1 MIAEQYRKMLD
12 AKSVIRQLSEK
23 ATKRAQIIGAEN
35 VFDYSLGNPSVP
47 APAEFKQALLDL
59 IEKED
64 PMTLHGYSPTLG
76 IPSVKTAIAESL
88 NCRFDMNYGPEHIFP
103 VSAAAAAIAHA
114 LRAVTVPGDEVLTFA
129 PFFPE
134 YHPYVDLTGAVLK
147 VVPPNLE
154 NFQINF
160 EAFEEMLTEKV
171 RAVLINTPNNPSGV
185 VYSTLTLQRLADILR
200 EKSKEYGHIIYLIS
214 DEPYREIVFEGVDSP
229 CVSYFYD
236 NTIMCYSFSKSLSL
250 PGERIGY
257 VAVNPAC
264 EDAET
269 MINMCGQI
277 SRGIGHNCPPSI
289 IQLAVA
295 QVLDKTADLSV
306 YETNMNI
313 LYKELLDLGFTCVKP
328 GGTFYIFPKALEEDA
343 KVFSQKALKYD
354 LVLVPGDSFGAPGY
368 FRMAYCVDTEKVE
381 RSLEAFRKFV
391 KAEYGKESL

>member
-147 VVPPNLE
+147 VVPADTKS
-154 NFQINF
+154 FQINF
-160 EAFEEMLTEKV
+160 EAFEEMLGPRV
-171 RAVLINTPNNPSGV
+171 AAV
-185 VYSTLTLQRLADILR
+185 
-200 EKSKEYGHIIYLIS
+200 
-214 DEPYREIVFEGVDSP
+214 
-229 CVSYFYD
+229 
-236 NTIMCYSFSKSLSL
+236 
-250 PGERIGY
+250 
-257 VAVNPAC
+257 
-264 EDAET
+264 
-269 MINMCGQI
+269 
-277 SRGIGHNCPPSI
+277 
-289 IQLAVA
+289 
-295 QVLDKTADLSV
+295 
-306 YETNMNI
+306 
-313 LYKELLDLGFTCVKP
+313 
-328 GGTFYIFPKALEEDA
+328 
-343 KVFSQKALKYD
+343 
-354 LVLVPGDSFGAPGY
+354 
-368 FRMAYCVDTEKVE
+368 
-381 RSLEAFRKFV
+381 
-391 KAEYGKESL
+391 